1 MREGRIINMK
11 KNYMEPIAEFQK
23 WNSMDVITAS
33 NPISFTY
40 QDNKGDVDS
49 VDDGFNFGDL

>member
-33 NPISFTY
+33 DPISFTY
-40 QDNKGDVDS
+40 QENKGD